1 MSKELHQA
9 GKDAK
14 KKKRM
19 MWLGGGGGQ
28 GMRVMDA
35 LRLNTSKSPLQ
46 AALSLPG
53 GVSECVRES
62 VQD

>member
-9 GKDAK
+9 GRDAK

-19 MWLGGGGGQ
+19 VWLEGGGQ

-35 LRLNTSKSPLQ
+35 LRLNTSKSPL
-46 AALSLPG
+46 
-53 GVSECVRES
+53 
-62 VQD
+62 